1 MSGIENKK
9 TKQTIL
15 RSLAYAQFEHS
26 MDLESRHYWNTI
38 CAIDYAHKWWNSIPS
53 ANHPAVLH
61 DASGDNKDPFRRVP
75 LSPGQYLE
83 ALNESRN
90 MIRQNV
96 VISFAAAF
104 ENYICNVT
112 QRTIFL
118 EPECLRKEKDSAQS
132 AAGTAFTLND
142 LIEPAKTG
150 QFRYWLSKNMAE
162 KYQRAMTHEKLI
174 YRLNA
179 LIQHGLNKDNP
190 DILNW
195 TKYERLRN
203 AIVHADRR
211 VTSDLV
217 KSWPDRFNQIG
228 QTIILRDKDISG
240 ISALARKIAS
250 AIDTRFVLKVVR
262 DQDNHLLVREIYIRY
277 GIEDPSRVC
286 QIVSSFTKGRVTSK
300 TVESIIQKQKKTGNA
315 IDGYDFDRLFSVFD
329 EANASLVERNNKF
342 I

>member
-1 MSGIENKK
+1 M
-9 TKQTIL
+9 
-15 RSLAYAQFEHS
+15 
-26 MDLESRHYWNTI
+26 
-38 CAIDYAHKWWNSIPS
+38 
-53 ANHPAVLH
+53 
-61 DASGDNKDPFRRVP
+61 
-75 LSPGQYLE
+75 SPGQYLE

-96 VISFAAAF
+96 VISL
-104 ENYICNVT
+104 
-112 QRTIFL
+112 QQH
-118 EPECLRKEKDSAQS
+118 LRITYVMSRNELSSSNLSALGKEKDSAQS

-142 LIEPAKTG
+142 SIEPAKKTG

-217 KSWPDRFNQIG
+217 KSWSDRFNQIG

-240 ISALARKIAS
+240 ISALRAKSHLRL
-250 AIDTRFVLKVVR
+250 TRDL
-262 DQDNHLLVREIYIRY
+262 
-277 GIEDPSRVC
+277 C
-286 QIVSSFTKGRVTSK
+286 
-300 TVESIIQKQKKTGNA
+300 
-315 IDGYDFDRLFSVFD
+315 
-329 EANASLVERNNKF
+329 
-342 I
+342 